1 MANIITCFRMAAAA
15 ALLFC
20 PACSPGFYALYLLA
34 GLSDMIDGPV
44 ARKTKS
50 VSERGARLDTLADL
64 ILAAVCL
71 YKLLPVLELPLWIW
85 IWTAVI
91 ALIKLV
97 NIVSGFVAD
106 NRFPAVHSPLNK
118 AAGLMLFVFPLLS
131 AWIDAKTAAP
141 FVCAAAT
148 LAAVQEGH
156 LIRTGRA
163 GAERDKTP

>member
-1 MANIITCFRMAAAA
+1 MANLITCFRMAASA

-20 PACSPGFYALYLLA
+20 PVYSPGFWALYLLA
-34 GLSDMIDGPV
+34 GLSDMIDGAV
-44 ARKTKS
+44 ARRTQT

-71 YKLLPVLELPLWIW
+71 YKLLPVLELPRWIW

-97 NIVSGFVAD
+97 NVVSGFVAD
-106 NRFPAVHSPLNK
+106 KKFPAVHTPLNR
-118 AAGLMLFVFPLLS
+118 AAGLLLFAFPLIGL
-131 AWIDAKTAAP
+131 WIGARTAAP

-156 LIRTGRA
+156 LIPSGRA
-163 GAERDKTP
+163 GAEKKS